1 MKNFNSSALHS
12 HSQST
17 NHIRERNSRKY
28 SLLSVLP
35 LRFSLRGYG
44 FCMATLFLFCFGSL
58 FYQLNGGPPKILL
71 DIRQYLGKN
80 FSLKKNLL
88 PEGRYQNNSK
98 KLLSASGHFFLS
110 VGVIKK
116 RLSKMER
123 VSFMKPT
130 GGHIVSSTSF
140 SPGRRN
146 RFSLVLISKC

>member
-80 FSLKKNLL
+80 FSLKKTSFLKVVIKIIVRSCSPRL
-88 PEGRYQNNSK
+88 DI
-98 KLLSASGHFFLS
+98 FLS

>member
-44 FCMATLFLFCFGSL
+44 VCMATLFLFCFGSL

-80 FSLKKNLL
+80 FSLKKPSFLKVVIKIIVRSCSPRL
-88 PEGRYQNNSK
+88 DI
-98 KLLSASGHFFLS
+98 FLS

-140 SPGRRN
+140 SPGGRN

>member
-44 FCMATLFLFCFGSL
+44 VCMATLFLFCFGSL

-80 FSLKKNLL
+80 FSLKKT
-88 PEGRYQNNSK
+88 S
-98 KLLSASGHFFLS
+98 FLK
-110 VGVIKK
+110 VVIKIIVRSCSP
-116 RLSKMER
+116 RLDIFFYR
-123 VSFMKPT
+123 
-130 GGHIVSSTSF
+130 
-140 SPGRRN
+140 
-146 RFSLVLISKC
+146 